1 VTDYTWTRILQGLV
15 MELQNKSK
23 VLIVDDLEVN
33 RYSLEMMLEPLD
45 ITVVHA
51 DSGDSAL
58 ALVLD
63 YDFAAILMDVEMPGL
78 NGYQTVRLI
87 HSNKRFR
94 NIPIVMITASDRDN
108 NLVNKAY
115 ESGAVDYVIKPVNK
129 VVILNKVRQFV
140 ELDRLHRV
148 AKQAMTEAE
157 ESKSRLQSLLNSAG
171 GAVIGINLQGV
182 ITFANPKACE
192 ILEAEHDDLMQS
204 NLQSYFLAEQ
214 SDDGSITPDSAISIG
229 INKNK
234 LLSIFKEYTDSNSSY
249 ERWKTIHGKP
259 FYVEFTSNL
268 TIDKNG
274 NTIGGVVMFQN
285 INQRKENEQ
294 KLHYLANNDSLTDLA
309 NRAYF
314 YDSLAKVIIRS
325 RRSSAS
331 LAVLFIDLDHFKF
344 VNDHYGHDIGDKLLQ
359 YISGMLQGSVREG
372 DLVAR
377 MGGDE
382 FAVILYDI
390 DDANGMAS
398 VAQKILSKVD
408 KPIDIQGTKLSVSAS
423 IGIAYYDGNAMTM
436 EELLKSADTAMYSAK
451 SQGRNNYQFFE
462 ESMHENVQ
470 EKQGIQVMLQQ
481 AVKNKELSLV
491 YQPQVSLSKNNIV
504 RCEALLRWQPK
515 EGPAIG
521 PDKFIPIAEESGQIE
536 ALGEWVL
543 REVCQQVAKWNLLT
557 GSQEITVA
565 INVSVCQLTTN
576 KFQETLAN
584 LLEIHSLSPK
594 QIEIEIT
601 ETAMSSNYDKMIEEL
616 GKIHRLGTYISM
628 DDFGTGHASLE
639 NLRNL
644 PLDKLKIDRSFIK
657 DIGIDQCD
665 EDITRVIIAIAKKM
679 SLELVAEG
687 VETVEQLVF
696 LAAEGCDI
704 IQGYYFSKPLHP
716 EKIITYLQHN
726 QNLFEKEFEDYYLYV
741 EKCKSMPEPVVKL
754 LTAT

>member
-1 VTDYTWTRILQGLV
+1 
-15 MELQNKSK
+15 MELHNKSK
-23 VLIVDDLEVN
+23 VLIVDDLQVN
-33 RYSLEMMLEPLD
+33 RYSLETMLEPLD

-51 DSGDSAL
+51 DSGDAAL

-87 HSNKRFR
+87 HSNKRFK

-129 VVILNKVRQFV
+129 VVIINKVRQFV

-148 AKQAMTEAE
+148 AKQATKEAE
-157 ESKSRLQSLLNSAG
+157 ESKSRLQALLNSAG
-171 GAVIGINLQGV
+171 GAVIGIDLLGV

-192 ILEAEHDDLMQS
+192 ILEAEHDNLMQS
-204 NLQSYFLAEQ
+204 NLQDYFLTEQ
-214 SDDGSITPDSAISIG
+214 TDEASKTPDSALSTG

-234 LLSIFKEYTDSNSSY
+234 LLSIFQDYKDSNSSY
-249 ERWKTIHGKP
+249 ERWKTIHGKA
-259 FYVEFTSNL
+259 FYVEFTSNV
-268 TIDKNG
+268 TVDKNG

-285 INQRKENEQ
+285 INQRKEDEQ
-294 KLHYLANNDSLTDLA
+294 KLHYLANYDSLTDLA

-314 YDSLAKVIIRS
+314 YDTLAKVIIRS
-325 RRSSAS
+325 RRTSSS
-331 LAVLFIDLDHFKF
+331 LAVLFIDLDHFKV
-344 VNDHYGHDIGDKLLQ
+344 VNDHYGHDTGDILLK
-359 YISGMLQGSVREG
+359 YVSAMLKSSVREG

-390 DDANGMAS
+390 DDAVGMAS
-398 VAQKILSKVD
+398 VAQKILNKVD
-408 KPIDIQGTKLSVSAS
+408 KPIDIQGTILSVSAS
-423 IGIAYYDGNAMTM
+423 IGIAYFEGETMTM
-436 EELLKSADTAMYSAK
+436 EDLLKSADTAMYSAK
-451 SQGRNNYQFFE
+451 SQGRNNYQFFAA
-462 ESMHENVQ
+462 SMHETVR
-470 EKQGIQVMLQQ
+470 EKQSIQVMLQQ
-481 AVKNKELSLV
+481 AVKNEELSLV

-536 ALGEWVL
+536 ALGDWVL
-543 REVCQQVAKWNLLT
+543 REVCEQVAKWNALI
-557 GSQEITVA
+557 GSKEVTVA
-565 INVSVCQLTTN
+565 INVSVRQLTTN
-576 KFQETLAN
+576 KFQETLAK
-584 LLEIHSLSPK
+584 LLETHSILPK

-616 GKIHRLGTYISM
+616 GKIHRLGTYISL

-639 NLRNL
+639 NLRKL
-644 PLDKLKIDRSFIK
+644 PLDKLKIDRSFIQ
-657 DIGIDQCD
+657 DIGVDQCD
-665 EDITRVIIAIAKKM
+665 EDITKVIIAIAKKLT
-679 SLELVAEG
+679 LELVAEG
-687 VETVEQLVF
+687 VETVEQLEF

-716 EKIITYLQHN
+716 DKIITYLQHN
-726 QNLFEKEFEDYYLYV
+726 KNLFKKEFEDYYIYL
-741 EKCKSMPEPVVKL
+741 EKRKSMPESVVKL

>member
-1 VTDYTWTRILQGLV
+1 
-15 MELQNKSK
+15 MELHNKSK
-23 VLIVDDLEVN
+23 VLIVDDLQAN
-33 RYSLEMMLEPLD
+33 RFSLETMLEPLD
-45 ITVVHA
+45 ITVIHA
-51 DSGDSAL
+51 ESGDSAL
-58 ALVLD
+58 AKVLD

-87 HSNKRFR
+87 HSNKRFK

-129 VVILNKVRQFV
+129 VVIINKVRQFV

-157 ESKSRLQSLLNSAG
+157 ESKSRLQALLNSAG
-171 GAVIGINLQGV
+171 GAVIGIDLLGV

-192 ILEAEHDDLMQS
+192 ILEAEHDHLMQS
-204 NLQSYFLAEQ
+204 NLQDYFLTEQ
-214 SDDGSITPDSAISIG
+214 TDETSKTTDSALSTG

-234 LLSIFKEYTDSNSSY
+234 LLSIFQEYKDSNSSY
-249 ERWKTIHGKP
+249 ERWKTIHGKA
-259 FYVEFTSNL
+259 FYVEFTSNV
-268 TIDKNG
+268 TVDKNG

-285 INQRKENEQ
+285 INQRKEDEQ
-294 KLHYLANNDSLTDLA
+294 KLHYLANYDSLTDLA

-314 YDSLAKVIIRS
+314 YDTLAKVIIRS
-325 RRSSAS
+325 RRTSAS
-331 LAVLFIDLDHFKF
+331 LAVLFIDLDHFKV
-344 VNDHYGHDIGDKLLQ
+344 VNDHYGHDTGDILLK
-359 YISGMLQGSVREG
+359 YVSAMLRSSVREG

-390 DDANGMAS
+390 DDAVGMAS
-398 VAQKILSKVD
+398 VAQKILNKVD
-408 KPIDIQGTKLSVSAS
+408 KPIDIQGTILSVSAS
-423 IGIAYYDGNAMTM
+423 IGIAYFEGETMTM
-436 EELLKSADTAMYSAK
+436 EDLLKSADTAMYSAK
-451 SQGRNNYQFFE
+451 SQGRNNYQFFAA
-462 ESMHENVQ
+462 SMHETVR
-470 EKQGIQVMLQQ
+470 EKQSIQVMLQQ
-481 AVKNKELSLV
+481 AVKNEELSLV

-536 ALGEWVL
+536 ALGDWVL
-543 REVCQQVAKWNLLT
+543 REVCQQVAKWNALI
-557 GSQEITVA
+557 GSKEITVA
-565 INVSVCQLTTN
+565 INVSVRQLTTN
-576 KFQETLAN
+576 KFQETLAK
-584 LLEIHSLSPK
+584 LLEIHSILPK

-616 GKIHRLGTYISM
+616 GKIHRLGTYISL

-639 NLRNL
+639 NLRKL
-644 PLDKLKIDRSFIK
+644 PLDKLKIDRSFIQ
-657 DIGIDQCD
+657 DIGVDQCD
-665 EDITRVIIAIAKKM
+665 EDITKVIIAIAKKLT
-679 SLELVAEG
+679 LELVAEG
-687 VETVEQLVF
+687 VETVEQLEF

-716 EKIITYLQHN
+716 DKIITYLQHN
-726 QNLFEKEFEDYYLYV
+726 KNLFEKEFEEYYLYL
-741 EKCKSMPEPVVKL
+741 EKRKSMPESVVKL